1 MIITSAGRIMT
12 TTIMDPEKASLEE
25 MNSTSILLTL
35 ISIFAAWGSSGAAI
49 PAFAADAKSKYGTAA
64 TRLTHSHE
72 FFRMNEAPDFWALMP
87 YYVHQQ
93 TESACSIAS
102 VTMVMNAIRAPKDL
116 GSEEPLLTQ
125 TSLLELTKSENW
137 KNAVGPHG
145 RGVSLDQL
153 GQLVETSVKS
163 LGYANAQ
170 VTVVHA
176 DNTSKESLVSLRK
189 ALVENEKSANDF
201 IILNFIQ
208 GAYTGDANVGHIAP
222 LAAYDSKNKRALVL
236 DPDRQWYEPY
246 WVGDETLL
254 SGMATRDTSAS
265 KSRGYVWVKL
275 SK

>member
-1 MIITSAGRIMT
+1 
-12 TTIMDPEKASLEE
+12 MDPEKASLED
-25 MNSTSILLTL
+25 MNSTSIRVTL
-35 ISIFAAWGSSGAAI
+35 IALISAWGSFSAHSSAT
-49 PAFAADAKSKYGTAA
+49 AADAKPKYGPLA

-72 FFRMNEAPDFWALMP
+72 FFRKNEAPDFWALMP

-93 TESACSIAS
+93 TESSCSIAS

-125 TSLLELTKSENW
+125 TSLLELTKSESW
-137 KNAVGPHG
+137 KKAVGAHG
-145 RGVSLDQL
+145 GGVNLDQL

-163 LGYANAQ
+163 IGYANAQ

-176 DNTSKESLVSLRK
+176 EKNSKESLASLRK

-208 GAYTGDANVGHIAP
+208 GAYTGDADVGHIAP

-246 WVGDETLL
+246 WVSDETLL
-254 SGMATRDTSAS
+254 NGMATQDTSVS
-265 KSRGYVWVKL
+265 KFRGYVWIKL